1 MKEHPLLFREAMIK
15 ALLDNRKTQTR
26 RVVTWFN
33 SCLDGARLGHK
44 GRQRQ
49 IWDGLDW
56 SQASVDPGPSPTG
69 NPGPYFKVPCPT
81 ESTVHRVS
89 PIYQPGDLIWAKE
102 SCQLATGKQLG
113 DLAAAI
119 RYRDGVIKAVTMPA
133 DRPMPLGLT
142 WDKWRPSIHMPR
154 WGSRIT
160 REIAQLRPQFLQ
172 EISDTDAVAEGLT
185 HDARTGFFLP
195 GQCASPRWAFEIL
208 WDSINAPRGL
218 AWAANPPVWA
228 FIFKPGTEL
237 KDKACDAAHC
247 YSQHGK
253 RA

>member
-1 MKEHPLLFREAMIK
+1 
-15 ALLDNRKTQTR
+15 
-26 RVVTWFN
+26 
-33 SCLDGARLGHK
+33 
-44 GRQRQ
+44 
-49 IWDGLDW
+49 
-56 SQASVDPGPSPTG
+56 
-69 NPGPYFKVPCPT
+69 
-81 ESTVHRVS
+81 
-89 PIYQPGDLIWAKE
+89 
-102 SCQLATGKQLG
+102 
-113 DLAAAI
+113 
-119 RYRDGVIKAVTMPA
+119 
-133 DRPMPLGLT
+133 MPLGLT

-172 EISDTDAVAEGLT
+172 EISDTDVVAEGLT
-185 HDARTGFFLP
+185 QDARTGFFLP

-228 FIFKPGTEL
+228 FSFTPGTEL

-247 YSQHGK
+247 YSHHGN